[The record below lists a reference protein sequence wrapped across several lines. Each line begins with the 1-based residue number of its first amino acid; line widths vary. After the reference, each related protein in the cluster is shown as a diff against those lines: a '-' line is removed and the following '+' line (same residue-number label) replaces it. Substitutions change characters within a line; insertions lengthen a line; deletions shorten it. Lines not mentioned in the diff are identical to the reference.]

1 MAFDKNGKKLPKGIW
16 PHEQGYYLGRFQYL
30 GERYEV
36 YDKDLKQCCKK
47 LEDLR
52 YEVRH
57 GSYTRKEN
65 MTVDQWFHIWLEEYK
80 ELQIK
85 EGSKLVYSDAYRLYI
100 KPKIGKVKLQAVQ
113 GEHIQKIYND
123 LKRKNYSNSTIDIV
137 ATVLSGMFKRA
148 YLNKRITDNPVK
160 MASPEFKKEEEKEM
174 RVMSKGEQKLF
185 MEYAKNSWLYP
196 LIVVALYTGMRSG
209 ELRGLTWDKV
219 DFDKRWITV
228 NKSLLYLNKQ
238 YVLGATKTKSSVRKI
253 PMLDEVYHVLKKNKK
268 EQLEK
273 RLLLGDMWKEKEG
286 MENLVFPSDTGYP
299 MNRDRLKVQV
309 NKIIKNINEAGYE
322 FEHITPHTFR
332 HTFSTICIEN
342 GMQPKVLQKILGH
355 SKLSQTMD
363 LYVHT
368 EDDFKVEEMKK
379 IANLF

>member
-16 PHEQGYYLGRFQYL
+16 PHEQGYYLGRFQHL
-30 GERYEV
+30 GEKYEV

-57 GSYTRKEN
+57 GLYTRKEY
-65 MTVDQWFHIWLEEYK
+65 MSVDEWFKIWLEEYK
-80 ELQIK
+80 DLK
-85 EGSKLVYSDAYRLYI
+85 VKAGSKLVYSDAYRLYI
-100 KPKIGKVKLQAVQ
+100 KPKIGKMKLQAVQ
-113 GEHIQKIYND
+113 GEHIQSIYNN
-123 LKRKNYSNSTIDIV
+123 LKRNEYANSTIDIT
-137 ATVLSGMFKRA
+137 ATVISGMFKQA
-148 YLNKRITDNPVK
+148 YKNKRITDNPAK
-160 MASPEFKKEEEKEM
+160 MASPEFKEEGEEEI
-174 RVMSKGEQKLF
+174 RVMSKEEQKLF
-185 MEYAKNSWLYP
+185 LEYAKGSWLYA
-196 LIVVALYTGMRSG
+196 LIVVALGTGMRSG

-238 YVLGATKTKSSVRKI
+238 YVLGATKTKSSTRKI
-253 PMLDEVYHVLKKNKK
+253 PMLDEVYSILKKHKK

-309 NKIIKNINEAGYE
+309 NKIIERIHEAGHE
-322 FEHITPHTFR
+322 FEHITPHTWR
-332 HTFSTICIEN
+332 HSFATRCIEN

-355 SKLSQTMD
+355 SKIAQTMD

-368 EDDFKVEEMKK
+368 GDDFKVEEMKK